1 MKDEKVM
8 EMMLRFVK
16 YLVEKENK
24 ENDSEYMKF
33 RTVNLP
39 ILPEPSD
46 IAPINL
52 IPSLLCENCLMHVS
66 MWQFKNVLLPH
77 IPAYP

>member
-8 EMMLRFVK
+8 EMMARFVK

-52 IPSLLCENCLMHVS
+52 ILG
-66 MWQFKNVLLPH
+66 
-77 IPAYP
+77 